1 MWTIVVCPPRRQ
13 VQLGPLTEYR
23 AATMFVE
30 DLRTQ
35 FYQRLIGK
43 RILVIVNYDIDAIC
57 ASKILQ
63 ALFKYDN
70 MLYSIVPIMGIMG
83 MVRAFNENKDD
94 VKFVLL
100 VNCGG
105 CIDLVDLLQPEPD
118 VVFFVCD
125 SHRPYDI
132 CNVYSDQQICIL
144 GEMNPDEGIPD
155 FDTCFQDSEDEDD
168 DDDEDAVDNSDEDDE
183 EGGGGAGASRE
194 RNRIERIERQLLK
207 RRQRR
212 EWEEKRNQKLFD
224 YTQFSYYGSSSAL
237 NIFELAWH
245 LSKDSIDLLWWAI
258 VGVTEQLL
266 LGKIDS
272 AAYTF
277 FTEKMRPH
285 VSRLTNKATDQAI
298 QTSVKILFENDLHLA
313 LYRHWSVL
321 DSLKYSIYPACK
333 MKLWT
338 YKGEKVMHELLVD
351 MGLPLVQAKQT
362 FNAMDL
368 VLRKEFH
375 DKMEKFADKFHLP
388 EIVYG
393 SFVLQYGYRNKYSAA
408 DYVYSM
414 LAILESVKKDRTP
427 ETCFLQS
434 MDALSRSNKEILDE
448 GIEICKT
455 LLSTIFK
462 QVQSSLEMHAV
473 YSAGPFLYF
482 ILQEEIPFFT
492 CPYGLIM
499 LARFLLNGHVAV
511 SRNRRARELPL
522 IAVAPIDLAR
532 GVSLLVGIPPVCE
545 ESKSLFGKAFDQ
557 AAKKS
562 GSTISQDFFETSVIQ
577 IRQSDCTK
585 FLDAMT
591 VLLS

>member
-1 MWTIVVCPPRRQ
+1 
-13 VQLGPLTEYR
+13 
-23 AATMFVE
+23 MFVD
-30 DLRTQ
+30 DLRTD

-70 MLYSIVPIMGIMG
+70 MLYSIVPIMGMSG
-83 MVRAFNENKDD
+83 VVRAYAENKDD

-100 VNCGG
+100 INCGG
-105 CIDLVDLLQPEPD
+105 CVDIVEVLQPQRD
-118 VVFFVCD
+118 VIFYICD
-125 SHRPYDI
+125 SHRPYHV
-132 CNVYSDQQICIL
+132 CNVYSDEQVRIL
-144 GEMNPDEGIPD
+144 GEVNPEESIPE
-155 FDTCFQDSEDEDD
+155 FDAIFQDSESEEEDVEE
-168 DDDEDAVDNSDEDDE
+168 EDVDNSDDDG
-183 EGGGGAGASRE
+183 EGRSRE
-194 RNRIERIERQLLK
+194 QNRIQQIEQQLLK

-212 EWEEKRNQKLFD
+212 EWEDKRIKLMFE
-224 YTQFSYYGSSSAL
+224 YTQFSYYGNSSAL
-237 NIFELAWH
+237 LIFELAWR

-258 VGVTEQLL
+258 VGLTEQLL
-266 LGKIDS
+266 LGKIES
-272 AAYTF
+272 STYTLA
-277 FTEKMRPH
+277 TDRVQSH
-285 VSRLTNKATDQAI
+285 VSRLTNKASDQTI
-298 QTSVKILFENDLHLA
+298 QTSVKINFENDLHLV

-321 DSLKYSIYPACK
+321 DSLKFSIYPACK

-351 MGLPLVQAKQT
+351 MGLPLVHAKQT

-368 VLRKEFH
+368 VLRKEFY
-375 DKMEKFADKFHLP
+375 DKMENFSEKYNLP
-388 EIVYG
+388 DIVYG
-393 SFVLQYGYRNKYSAA
+393 SFILQYGYRNKYSAA

-414 LAILESVKKDRTP
+414 LAILESVKKDRSP

-434 MDALSRSNKEILDE
+434 MDALSRNNKQILDD

-455 LLSTIFK
+455 LVSAIFK
-462 QVQSSLEMHAV
+462 QVQSSLEMHAI

-499 LARFLLNGHVAV
+499 LARFLLRGHVAI

-522 IAVAPIDLAR
+522 IAVAPIDLSR
-532 GVSLLVGIPPVCE
+532 GFSLLVGTPPVCE
-545 ESKSLFGKAFDQ
+545 DSKNFFGKAFEQ
-557 AAKKS
+557 AALKS
-562 GSTISQDFFETSVIQ
+562 GAIISQDFFETSVIQ
-577 IRQSDCTK
+577 IRHSDCTK
-585 FLDAMT
+585 FLDALT

>member
-1 MWTIVVCPPRRQ
+1 
-13 VQLGPLTEYR
+13 
-23 AATMFVE
+23 MFVD
-30 DLRTQ
+30 DLRTD

-70 MLYSIVPIMGIMG
+70 MLYSIVPIMGISG

-105 CIDLVDLLQPEPD
+105 CIDLVELLQPEPD
-118 VVFFVCD
+118 VVFFICD
-125 SHRPYDI
+125 SHRPYHI
-132 CNVYSDQQICIL
+132 CNVYSGQQICIL
-144 GEMNPDEGIPD
+144 GEMNPDEGIPE
-155 FDTCFQDSEDEDD
+155 FDACFQDSEDEEDD
-168 DDDEDAVDNSDEDDE
+168 DDDDDAVNNSEEDDDED
-183 EGGGGAGASRE
+183 GVGGAGASRE
-194 RNRIERIERQLLK
+194 RNRIERIERKLLK

-212 EWEEKRNQKLFD
+212 EWEEKRVQVMFD
-224 YTQFSYYGSSSAL
+224 YTQYSYYGPSSAL
-237 NIFELAWH
+237 SIFELAWH

-375 DKMEKFADKFHLP
+375 GKLENFSEKYQLP
-388 EIVYG
+388 SIVYG

-434 MDALSRSNKEILDE
+434 MDALSRSNKEILDD

-499 LARFLLNGHVAV
+499 LAQFLLNGHVAV

-522 IAVAPIDLAR
+522 IAVAPIDLTR
-532 GVSLLVGIPPVCE
+532 GVSLLVGIRPVCE
-545 ESKSLFGKAFDQ
+545 DSKSFFGKAFEQ

-585 FLDAMT
+585 FLDALT